1 MGDRSFV
8 SIVVGSDTRSVQEIY
23 LPGSFE
29 RHLQDPIAEFGAVE
43 RIDSDKSVLVIGHRY
58 EAVAFAL
65 LSLEIANDLDAGD
78 GAVGSKQ
85 LPQNVLVSSGGE
97 VVDEDADAE
106 AWGLADGGLGHR
118 GRSGASHAH
127 AAEQLWRDSGV
138 RVGDGKEDVTKI
150 NGKQKEFATGFS
162 NDDRGVTVQKEKR

>member
-127 AAEQLWRDSGV
+127 AAEQLWRDSFDAQAKIYV
-138 RVGDGKEDVTKI
+138 RKKI
-150 NGKQKEFATGFS
+150 VDSRSEISSLMKHRSTS
-162 NDDRGVTVQKEKR
+162 RGSQPSGR